1 MSPSFG
7 ATFENI
13 FYGFQSKC
21 SRSFF
26 ITAKEKMTAFEK
38 NFSNL
43 PLCHVAYRLSISYT
57 VTLLKTLESGFSTAV
72 TAF

>member
-13 FYGFQSKC
+13 FQAFQSKS

-26 ITAKEKMTAFEK
+26 INAKEKITAFEK

-43 PLCHVAYRLSISYT
+43 PLCHVAYRLLLPAISYT
-57 VTLLKTLESGFSTAV
+57 VKDTGELVSQQH
-72 TAF
+72 